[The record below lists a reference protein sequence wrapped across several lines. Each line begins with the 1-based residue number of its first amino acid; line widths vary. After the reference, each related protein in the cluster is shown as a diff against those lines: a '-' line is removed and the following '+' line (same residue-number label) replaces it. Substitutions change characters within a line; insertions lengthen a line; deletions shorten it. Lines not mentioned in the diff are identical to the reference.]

1 MSAGASNE
9 TLDSPEPDMA
19 GQLGNLGADLIH
31 LGELQLELLAV
42 DSRDAAQEARFPS
55 LLSCLGLAF
64 LMGSC
69 PLALLGLSWWLADV
83 TQLSLAAASLTIAA
97 LGLVLALG
105 LLWAA
110 WRGFKSSVGL
120 LNRSRAELHS
130 NLEWIKKILSEKH
143 RHRRWPI

>member
-1 MSAGASNE
+1 
-9 TLDSPEPDMA
+9 
-19 GQLGNLGADLIH
+19 
-31 LGELQLELLAV
+31 
-42 DSRDAAQEARFPS
+42 
-55 LLSCLGLAF
+55 
-64 LMGSC
+64 
-69 PLALLGLSWWLADV
+69 LSWWLADV

-110 WRGFKSSVGL
+110 WRGFKSSFGL